1 MLVPQIVLYDRP
13 SWMIGYLSL
22 VPLCDR
28 TQDSCFPGCTFV
40 QTRATLRVAF
50 TDGSSRSA
58 WDAFLEFADRMF
70 RVVVRITSAQG
81 RMTAVGFD
89 MVANVWS
96 MVDPNAQK
104 VEIHGD
110 VQTDQIY
117 HCEKE

>member
-1 MLVPQIVLYDRP
+1 
-13 SWMIGYLSL
+13 
-22 VPLCDR
+22 
-28 TQDSCFPGCTFV
+28 
-40 QTRATLRVAF
+40 
-50 TDGSSRSA
+50 
-58 WDAFLEFADRMF
+58 MF